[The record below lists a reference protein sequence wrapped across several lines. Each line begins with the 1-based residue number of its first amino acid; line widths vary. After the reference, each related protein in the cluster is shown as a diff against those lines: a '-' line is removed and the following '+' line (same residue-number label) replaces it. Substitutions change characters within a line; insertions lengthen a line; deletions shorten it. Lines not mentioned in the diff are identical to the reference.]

1 MGKWSQW
8 NEQIRQN
15 TPGYQAASGNAPF
28 IGPQQSMR
36 NLAGQT
42 ARTMSQNLKGA
53 WAKRTGPGST
63 VAGLRQAFFSGRH
76 HQAGMSMAKDMMG
89 VGVFKKGAG
98 ILGRAGGLIGLGYM
112 ASSMYEGYQEGG
124 VTGAVGAGVEQVGLN
139 YLFGRA
145 VSTVF
150 KGIVPFAAKAGL
162 VGAAAI
168 GVGAAIT
175 NQSVANFLS
184 PLARGQVREHGIKH
198 AKLEM
203 GAPTIDPF
211 GMVATMRQRSLM
223 SIQNSRVNGRSAL
236 GNEASLLYRP
246 YNL

>member
-8 NEQIRQN
+8 NESIRQN
-15 TPGYQAASGNAPF
+15 TPAYQGVSGNAPF
-28 IGPQQSMR
+28 IGPRQSMR
-36 NLAGQT
+36 NLVGNT
-42 ARTMSQNLKGA
+42 ARTMGQNLKSA
-53 WAKRTGPGST
+53 WSRSPGPG
-63 VAGLRQAFFSGRH
+63 LKKMFFSGRH
-76 HQAGMSMAKDMMG
+76 HQAGMAMAKDMTG
-89 VGVFKKGAG
+89 VGIFKKGAG
-98 ILGRAGGLIGLGYM
+98 ILGRAGGLIGVGFM
-112 ASSMYEGYQEGG
+112 ASAMYEGYQEGG
-124 VTGAVGAGVEQVGLN
+124 ITGAVGAGVEQIGMN

-150 KGIVPFAAKAGL
+150 KGVAPFAAKAAVL
-162 VGAAAI
+162 GAAAI

-246 YNL
+246 YSL